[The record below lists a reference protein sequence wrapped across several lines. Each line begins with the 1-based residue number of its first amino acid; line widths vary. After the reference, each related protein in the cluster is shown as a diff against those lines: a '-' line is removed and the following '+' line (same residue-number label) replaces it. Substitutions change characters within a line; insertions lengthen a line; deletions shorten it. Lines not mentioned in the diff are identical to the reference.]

1 MIAEFKDDSWRQLGT
16 LAKGRRAQGSI
27 ALGDKFMV
35 IGGGSYDGRFVYFY
49 DYFLKIIFFSETETE
64 IWNATNETYEVVNPT
79 FPNFEYAFGVGFFIV
94 PFNFCTT

>member
-35 IGGGSYDGRFVYFY
+35 IGGGSHDGRFVYFY
-49 DYFLKIIFFSETETE
+49 DYFLIIDFFSVQRKLKFGMQKMKLIRSSIQFFE
-64 IWNATNETYEVVNPT
+64 ISNMPLELV
-79 FPNFEYAFGVGFFIV
+79 FL
-94 PFNFCTT
+94 